1 MVTGSVMAG
10 AVFGNLA
17 DTMKENREY
26 LKAKQGML
34 QDYMLK
40 AGFEERANLK
50 KARAERA
57 NLLAEADKLGLDEE
71 ASAILYSTGQL
82 QSTVGYLKKI
92 QESEDPDKKINKAG
106 LKRFSEALVGSLP
119 PEKVGAAMKYAFDLG
134 AAEDPSSDKLVEAI
148 HATSLSDYDEA
159 ISSFMN
165 TPQTARAVAPNISV
179 FDINKRGLVDL
190 DLTDI
195 AATRKNMERQLAAQ
209 LGGTYNAKADK
220 TTFINPRAADRII
233 DKAESEYIK
242 QVTDP
247 LTSRSPSIVV
257 DEIVN
262 KVVSL
267 VETKGLQLNDIAAVD
282 FFNTMPTPII
292 KDSEDTTAE
301 QDLTKTG
308 SSIQDIINQ
317 GYITTGNE

>member
-1 MVTGSVMAG
+1 MVSIVLGSALG
-10 AVFGNLA
+10 TIA

-40 AGFEERANLK
+40 AGFEERNNLK

-57 NLLAEADKLGLDEE
+57 KLLAEADNLGLDKE
-71 ASAILYSTGQL
+71 ASAILFSSGQL
-82 QSTVGYLKKI
+82 SSTISYLKKI
-92 QESEDPDKKINKAG
+92 EQSEDPDKKINKAG
-106 LKRFSEALVGSLP
+106 LKRFSEAIVTSVP
-119 PEKVGAAMKYAFDLG
+119 EEKVGAAMKYAFELG

-148 HATSLSDYDEA
+148 HATSLSEYDEA

-165 TPQTARAVAPNISV
+165 TSPTTRVAPNISP

-195 AATRKNMERQLAAQ
+195 GSARKNMERQLAAQ
-209 LGGTYNAKADK
+209 LGGQYNATED
-220 TTFINPRAADRII
+220 TVTFANPQAADRII
-233 DKAESEYIK
+233 DRAETRYIE

-247 LTSRSPSIVV
+247 LRSRSPNIVI

-267 VETKGLQLNDIAAVD
+267 VGTEGLQLRDIADVD
-282 FFNTMPTPII
+282 YFNTMPTPIVTNP
-292 KDSEDTTAE
+292 EDTIP
-301 QDLTKTG
+301 
-308 SSIQDIINQ
+308 SSSDDDIINQ
-317 GYITTGNE
+317 ETED

>member
-1 MVTGSVMAG
+1 MVSIILGSAL
-10 AVFGNLA
+10 GNIA

-40 AGFEERANLK
+40 AGFEERNNLK

-57 NLLAEADKLGLDEE
+57 KLLAEADNLGIDED
-71 ASAILYSTGQL
+71 AAAVLFSTGQL
-82 QSTVGYLKKI
+82 SSTVGYLKKI
-92 QESEDPDKKINKAG
+92 EQSEDPDKKINKAG
-106 LKRFSEALVGSLP
+106 LKRFSEAIVTSVP
-119 PEKVGAAMKYAFDLG
+119 EEKVGAAMKYAFELG

-148 HATSLSDYDEA
+148 HATSLSEYDEA

-165 TPQTARAVAPNISV
+165 TSPTTRVAPNISP

-195 AATRKNMERQLAAQ
+195 GSARKNMERQLAAQ
-209 LGGTYNAKADK
+209 LGGQYNATED
-220 TTFINPRAADRII
+220 TVTFANPQAADRII
-233 DKAESEYIK
+233 DRAETRYIE

-247 LTSRSPSIVV
+247 LRSRSPNIVI

-267 VETKGLQLNDIAAVD
+267 VGTEGLQLRDIADVD
-282 FFNTMPTPII
+282 YFNTMPTPIVTNP
-292 KDSEDTTAE
+292 EDTIP
-301 QDLTKTG
+301 
-308 SSIQDIINQ
+308 SSSDDDIINQ
-317 GYITTGNE
+317 ETED

>member
-1 MVTGSVMAG
+1 MVTGTVMAG
-10 AVFGNLA
+10 AFFGNLA

-40 AGFEERANLK
+40 SGFEERANLK

-57 NLLAEADKLGLDEE
+57 KLLDEADNLGLDKE
-71 ASAILYSTGQL
+71 ASAILFSSGQL
-82 QSTVGYLKKI
+82 ASTISYLKKI
-92 QESEDPDKKINKAG
+92 EQSEDPDKKINKAG
-106 LKRFSEALVGSLP
+106 LKRFSEAIVTSVP

-148 HATSLSDYDEA
+148 HATSLGEYDEA

-165 TPQTARAVAPNISV
+165 TSPTTRVAPNISP

-195 AATRKNMERQLAAQ
+195 GSARKNMERQLAAQ
-209 LGGTYNAKADK
+209 LGGQYNAAED
-220 TTFINPRAADRII
+220 TVTFANPQAADRII
-233 DKAESEYIK
+233 DRAETRYIE

-247 LTSRSPSIVV
+247 LRSRSPNIVI

-267 VETKGLQLNDIAAVD
+267 VGTEGLQLRDIADVD
-282 FFNTMPTPII
+282 YFNTMPTPIVTNP
-292 KDSEDTTAE
+292 EDTVPNSADQE
-301 QDLTKTG
+301 
-308 SSIQDIINQ
+308 IIDEEYN
-317 GYITTGNE
+317 T

>member
-1 MVTGSVMAG
+1 MVSIILGSAL
-10 AVFGNLA
+10 GNIA

-40 AGFEERANLK
+40 AGFEERNNLK

-57 NLLAEADKLGLDEE
+57 KLLAEADNLGLDKE
-71 ASAILYSTGQL
+71 ASAILFSSGQL
-82 QSTVGYLKKI
+82 SSTISYLKKI
-92 QESEDPDKKINKAG
+92 EQSEDPDKKINKAG
-106 LKRFSEALVGSLP
+106 LKRFSEAIVTSVP
-119 PEKVGAAMKYAFDLG
+119 EEKVGAAMKYAFELG

-165 TPQTARAVAPNISV
+165 TSPTTRVAPNISP

-195 AATRKNMERQLAAQ
+195 GSARKNMERQLAAQ
-209 LGGTYNAKADK
+209 LGGQYNATTDK
-220 TTFINPRAADRII
+220 TTYQNPAAADRII
-233 DKAESEYIK
+233 DRAETQYIE

-247 LTSRSPSIVV
+247 LRSRSPNIVI

-267 VETKGLQLNDIAAVD
+267 VGTEGLQLRDIADVD
-282 FFNTMPTPII
+282 YFNTMPTPIVTNP
-292 KDSEDTTAE
+292 EDTIP
-301 QDLTKTG
+301 
-308 SSIQDIINQ
+308 SSSDDDIINQ
-317 GYITTGNE
+317 ETED

>member
-1 MVTGSVMAG
+1 MVSIVLGSAL
-10 AVFGNLA
+10 GNIA

-57 NLLAEADKLGLDEE
+57 KLLAEADKFNIDEE
-71 ASAILYSTGQL
+71 AAAVLYSTGQL
-82 QSTVGYLKKI
+82 SSTIGYLKKI
-92 QESEDPDKKINKAG
+92 EQSEDPDKKINKAG
-106 LKRFSEALVGSLP
+106 LKRFSEAIVGSLP
-119 PEKVGAAMKYAFDLG
+119 EEKVGAAMQYAFELG

-165 TPQTARAVAPNISV
+165 TSPTTRVAPNISP
-179 FDINKRGLVDL
+179 FDINKRGLVDY
-190 DLTDI
+190 DPADI

-220 TTFINPRAADRII
+220 TTFTNPRAADRII
-233 DKAESEYIK
+233 DRAESEYIK

-247 LTSRSPSIVV
+247 ITSRSPNIVV

-282 FFNTMPTPII
+282 FFNTIPTPIVTG
-292 KDSEDTTAE
+292 SEDTTAE

>member
-1 MVTGSVMAG
+1 MVSIVLGSALG
-10 AVFGNLA
+10 TIA

-57 NLLAEADKLGLDEE
+57 KLLDEADNLGLDKE
-71 ASAILYSTGQL
+71 ASAILFSSGQL
-82 QSTVGYLKKI
+82 ASTISYLKKI
-92 QESEDPDKKINKAG
+92 EQSEDPDKKINKAG
-106 LKRFSEALVGSLP
+106 LKRFSEAIVTSVP
-119 PEKVGAAMKYAFDLG
+119 EEKVGAAMKYAFELG

-148 HATSLSDYDEA
+148 HATSLSEYDEA

-165 TPQTARAVAPNISV
+165 TSPTTRVAPNISP

-195 AATRKNMERQLAAQ
+195 GSARKNIERQLAAQ
-209 LGGTYNAKADK
+209 LGGQYNATTDK
-220 TTFINPRAADRII
+220 TTYQNPAAADRII
-233 DKAESEYIK
+233 DRAETQYIE

-247 LTSRSPSIVV
+247 LRSRSPNIVI

-267 VETKGLQLNDIAAVD
+267 VETQGLNLRNIADVD
-282 FFNTMPTPII
+282 FFNTMPTPTIADPTSPI
-292 KDSEDTTAE
+292 PNSTD
-301 QDLTKTG
+301 
-308 SSIQDIINQ
+308 QDIIEEEYNP
-317 GYITTGNE
+317 

>member
-1 MVTGSVMAG
+1 MVTGTVMAG
-10 AVFGNLA
+10 AFFGNLA
-17 DTMKENREY
+17 DTIKENSEY

-34 QDYMLK
+34 QEYMLK
-40 AGFEERANLK
+40 SGFQERADLK

-57 NLLAEADKLGLDEE
+57 NLLAEADNLGLDKE

-82 QSTVGYLKKI
+82 SSTVGYLKKI
-92 QESEDPDKKINKAG
+92 EQSEDPDKKINKAG
-106 LKRFSEALVGSLP
+106 LKRFSEAIVGSLP
-119 PEKVGAAMKYAFDLG
+119 EEKVGAAMKYAFELG

-148 HATSLSDYDEA
+148 HATSLSEYDEA

-165 TPQTARAVAPNISV
+165 TSPTTRVAPNISP

-195 AATRKNMERQLAAQ
+195 GSARKNMERQLAAQ
-209 LGGTYNAKADK
+209 LGGQYNAAED
-220 TTFINPRAADRII
+220 TVTFANPQAADRII
-233 DKAESEYIK
+233 DRAETRYIE

-247 LTSRSPSIVV
+247 LRSRSPNIVI

-267 VETKGLQLNDIAAVD
+267 VGTEGLQLRDIADVD
-282 FFNTMPTPII
+282 YFNTMPTPIVTNPENTVPNSA
-292 KDSEDTTAE
+292 D
-301 QDLTKTG
+301 
-308 SSIQDIINQ
+308 QDIIEEEYNP
-317 GYITTGNE
+317 

>member
-1 MVTGSVMAG
+1 MVTGTVMAG
-10 AVFGNLA
+10 AFFGNLA
-17 DTMKENREY
+17 DTIKENREY

-34 QDYMLK
+34 QEYMLK
-40 AGFEERANLK
+40 SGFQERADLK

-57 NLLAEADKLGLDEE
+57 KLLAEADNLGLDKE

-82 QSTVGYLKKI
+82 SSTVGYLKKI
-92 QESEDPDKKINKAG
+92 EQSEDPDKKINKAG
-106 LKRFSEALVGSLP
+106 LKRFSEAIVGSLP
-119 PEKVGAAMKYAFDLG
+119 EEKVGAAMKYAFELG

-148 HATSLSDYDEA
+148 HATSLSEYDEA

-165 TPQTARAVAPNISV
+165 TSPTTRVAPNISP

-195 AATRKNMERQLAAQ
+195 GSARKNMERQLAAQ
-209 LGGTYNAKADK
+209 LGGQYNAAED
-220 TTFINPRAADRII
+220 TVTFANPQAADRII
-233 DKAESEYIK
+233 DRAETRYIE

-247 LTSRSPSIVV
+247 LRSRSPNIVI

-267 VETKGLQLNDIAAVD
+267 VGTEGLQLRDIADVD
-282 FFNTMPTPII
+282 YFNTMPTPIVTNPENTVPNSA
-292 KDSEDTTAE
+292 D
-301 QDLTKTG
+301 
-308 SSIQDIINQ
+308 QDIIEEEYNP
-317 GYITTGNE
+317 